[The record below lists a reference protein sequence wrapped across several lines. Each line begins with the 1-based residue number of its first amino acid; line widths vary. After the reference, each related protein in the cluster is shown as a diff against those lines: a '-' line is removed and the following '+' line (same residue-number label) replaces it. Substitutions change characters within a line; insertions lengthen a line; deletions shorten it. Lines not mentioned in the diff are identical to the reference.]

1 MTITNRDIA
10 PYFDDFDASKGFHQ
24 ILFRP
29 GYSVQARELTQIQS
43 ILRDQIAKFGN
54 HIFKQGSVVIP
65 GNSFADLATPYV
77 KLQAQFSAV
86 DIIASNFEGKI
97 VVGVTNG
104 IRAVVKKAVA
114 ATISDPVTLYLAYLN
129 GGGTGTANEY
139 LADEEIYVETD
150 IGIRAKCAVVDQ
162 VGHGS
167 TAFVN
172 TGVFY
177 VNDSFV
183 SVAAQSIIISKYTSA
198 PSCHVLLKIVE
209 SVVDSSTDETLLDPA
224 QGSYNYAAPGAD
236 RIKIDLVLSTLA
248 LGATIDNNYVE
259 LMRFNAGVL
268 EEHARYP
275 KYSELE
281 KSLARRT
288 FDESG
293 DYVVSGFNTLVR
305 DALKTKYNNGVS
317 VDGAIDQFVLDIGP
331 GKAYIKGFEVETIA
345 STQLSLPKARTSE
358 HVKSKSVTY
367 RNTYGKFLYVTDLL
381 SLPNFEQNTLLNL
394 YNDNDPGNG
403 AATSIGTVRA
413 IGIDYHAGD
422 PSAATAIYK
431 LYFTDDSLGVHNL
444 SEVGGIRFTNGSA
457 TVLTKYTVL
466 NATTDFVAGSTLSV
480 TGSTNVATVETYTR
494 STGELFVYRHDATKT
509 IPVVGQIILGSSG
522 GTPTGT
528 ISASETAGIVGGAAL
543 FELPALSIK
552 STKNI
557 VSGLFDITYTAWKTI
572 TINTNISGNGSH
584 TITDGVFRTPDAGLT
599 VAIGSAGVVALSKLS
614 ISSNTTF
621 VITAG
626 PASDTVVIL
635 TQVDKTTI
643 QPKVK
648 TLTAATLSAVTPATS
663 ISLGKADIYRIT
675 SILSGSLDV
684 TDRYS
689 LDNGQRDSHYDIGS
703 INLVGT
709 LPSSNLT
716 IEFEYFT
723 HTGTGDY
730 CSIDSYITLGSNYI
744 DLVPS
749 YRSPSTSKIYDL
761 SNYLD
766 FRPRMADNGTYVG
779 GTSSVNDMPV
789 VDTLATTSVE
799 YFVNRIDTVYIDKS
813 GIIGSVRGQPDLR
826 PIKPSVPANGVELF
840 TVAVPAYT
848 ASVSDV
854 ILKKANNTRFT
865 MADLNKLQN
874 RVANVEY
881 YSTLNAVENS
891 LLSYEVPDAATG
903 LNRFKT
909 GYLVD
914 NFENPFTICDY
925 YNPQQRANFRS
936 RRMSAAVETHNTTI
950 SLLSDSTEFANT
962 NGVISLPYTEV
973 PFITQATS
981 TRVTNVNPFMVFAWT
996 GVMTINPPSDSW
1008 VETEDLPSIMNN
1020 VDNVVTVTREERV
1033 EVPTPI
1039 TPPAGAT
1046 AATFTA
1052 PNANIPTT
1060 VPVSSKQVT
1069 AWVRDLGLSVPG
1081 DANWNETI
1089 TFCAPAAAV
1098 DVFNSAIA
1106 GVVFDP
1112 VNNPGPWADA
1122 IKVLNN
1128 VFDMST
1134 GSAGLVSGT
1143 KDRYAASDVIDFWTQ
1158 GGQQELERKQSLG
1171 QSWYG

>member
-1 MTITNRDIA
+1 M
-10 PYFDDFDASKGFHQ
+10 
-24 ILFRP
+24 
-29 GYSVQARELTQIQS
+29 
-43 ILRDQIAKFGN
+43 
-54 HIFKQGSVVIP
+54 
-65 GNSFADLATPYV
+65 
-77 KLQAQFSAV
+77 
-86 DIIASNFEGKI
+86 
-97 VVGVTNG
+97 
-104 IRAVVKKAVA
+104 
-114 ATISDPVTLYLAYLN
+114 
-129 GGGTGTANEY
+129 
-139 LADEEIYVETD
+139 
-150 IGIRAKCAVVDQ
+150 VDQ

-172 TGVFY
+172 AGVFY

-345 STQLSLPKARTSE
+345 PTQLSLPKARTGD

-413 IGIDYHAGD
+413 VGIDYLAGD
-422 PSAATAIYK
+422 PNAATAIYK
-431 LYFTDDSLGVHNL
+431 LYYTDESLGSHNL
-444 SEVGGIRFTNGSA
+444 AEAGGIRFTSGSA
-457 TVLTKYTVL
+457 TILTKYTVL
-466 NATTDFVAGSTLSV
+466 NAPIDFVAGSTLSV

-522 GTPTGT
+522 GTPSGT
-528 ISASETAGIVGGAAL
+528 ISASESAGIVGGAAL

-572 TINTNISGNGSH
+572 TISTNGAGNGNH
-584 TITDGVFRTPDAGLT
+584 TITDGIFRTPDAGIT

-635 TQVDKTTI
+635 TQVDKTAI

-648 TLTAATLSAVTPATS
+648 SLTTATLSGVSPATS

-689 LDNGQRDSHYDIGS
+689 LDNGQRDSHYDIGA
-703 INLVGT
+703 INLTGT

-730 CSIDSYITLGSNYI
+730 CSIDSYTTLGSNYV

-813 GIIGSVRGQPDLR
+813 GVIGSVRGQPDLR

-881 YSTLNAVENS
+881 YSTLNAVESS

-936 RRMSAAVETHNTTI
+936 RRMSAAVETHDSSI
-950 SLLSDSTEFANT
+950 SLLNDSTEYTNT

-973 PFITQATS
+973 PFITQETS
-981 TRVTNVNPFMVFAWT
+981 TRVTNVNPFMVFSWT
-996 GVMTINPPSDSW
+996 GTMTISPPSDSW
-1008 VETEDLPSIMNN
+1008 VQTEDLPSIVNT
-1020 VDNVVTVTREERV
+1020 VDNIVTVTREERV

-1039 TPPAGAT
+1039 VVPVVITPVVVVTPEPIIPT
-1046 AATFTA
+1046 PVVAATKQITA
-1052 PNANIPTT
+1052 Y
-1060 VPVSSKQVT
+1060 
-1069 AWVRDLGLSVPG
+1069 VRDLGLSIPG
-1081 DANWNETI
+1081 DDNWDDTI
-1089 TFCAPAAAV
+1089 TFDAPAGAV
-1098 DVFNSAIA
+1098 DWFSSATSGMTLDPVLAPADWSFAIHA
-1106 GVVFDP
+1106 LNAVFD
-1112 VNNPGPWADA
+1112 GSSA
-1122 IKVLNN
+1122 
-1128 VFDMST
+1128 
-1134 GSAGLVSGT
+1134 SAGLVSGSA
-1143 KDRYAASDVIDFWTQ
+1143 DRYKSSDVIDFWTQ
-1158 GGQQELERKQSLG
+1158 GGPQELARKQSLG
-1171 QSWYG
+1171 QTWYG